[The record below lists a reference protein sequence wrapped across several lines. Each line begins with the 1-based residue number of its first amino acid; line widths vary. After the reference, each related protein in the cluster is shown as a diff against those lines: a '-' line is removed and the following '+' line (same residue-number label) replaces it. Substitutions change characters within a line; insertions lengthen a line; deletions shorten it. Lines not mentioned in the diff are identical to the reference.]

1 MPLLSAASGRLLQR
15 IGLANGR
22 LQLVLLCN
30 LHGYINAIP
39 SVWLHMKGS
48 GGAARSA
55 REAWA
60 HACLGPVP
68 FWAPCSA
75 LVSPAGLLV
84 VLLWAALVAGGRAP
98 RRDAQPHG
106 RLPARLCLLRAT
118 PGVSCGGFAYI
129 L

>member
-1 MPLLSAASGRLLQR
+1 
-15 IGLANGR
+15 
-22 LQLVLLCN
+22 
-30 LHGYINAIP
+30 
-39 SVWLHMKGS
+39 MKGS

-84 VLLWAALVAGGRAP
+84 VLLWAALVAAAVHRIVARSRTGVFLLDFACFAP
-98 RRDAQPHG
+98 P
-106 RLPARLCLLRAT
+106 PE
-118 PGVSCGGFAYI
+118 
-129 L
+129 